1 MVILKLDFEKAFDKI
16 DHEVILQL
24 LEKKGFPAKWNE
36 WIKGILSSG
45 TSSVLLNGTPGK
57 VFHCRRGVRQGDPLR
72 PLLFVLAADLLQSII
87 NIAKDMGLLNLPINV
102 GYTSDFPNI
111 QYVDDILLIMEACPL
126 QLFTLKALLN
136 TFATGLRVNYYKYCL
151 YPINVS
157 QERLD
162 HLAATFQCKAGA
174 LPFTYL
180 GLPMSL
186 TKSTINDCLTL
197 TLRVE
202 RRLGSTSLFLTQ
214 GGKLQMVNS
223 IPSSLVT
230 FYMCSIKVPIEI
242 LNQID
247 KYCRHCL
254 WRGGDANEKKTLT
267 TWKMV
272 CKPKSKEGLG
282 VTNLKGFRMRH
293 FC

>member
-136 TFATGLRVNYYKYCL
+136 TFATALRVNYYKYCL

-242 LNQID
+242 LNQIVAIA
-247 KYCRHCL
+247 Y
-254 WRGGDANEKKTLT
+254 GGEGMLMKKKL
-267 TWKMV
+267 
-272 CKPKSKEGLG
+272 
-282 VTNLKGFRMRH
+282 
-293 FC
+293 